1 MENKVYSPTEPPTSG
16 VDPEP
21 INTNDFGA
29 NLGNDDISTN
39 PCLNNLNEILKS
51 FIDNLK
57 NDERVKYNFL
67 AELLENADLPL
78 NTKVNSILQIIN
90 VMKKQA
96 EEKNERQSG

>member
-1 MENKVYSPTEPPTSG
+1 MS
-16 VDPEP
+16 
-21 INTNDFGA
+21 
-29 NLGNDDISTN
+29 NDDISTN

-57 NDERVKYNFL
+57 NDDERQKYKFL

-96 EEKNERQSG
+96 EEKMKDNQSKQDEQNKLIETKKRQLKEVR